1 MDWNANKCLA
11 NFCHAFKV
19 LRGHPSINWQH
30 APFLVHRQPPVPQMS
45 SLGLR
50 FMEADRQAASSCSNP
65 RLDVFLPC
73 TSSDSCPWGPL
84 TQWMLQAHHV
94 RRSQRQE
101 LQVTSQVTHR
111 MRHKPPVPLPSCLLA
126 SPLCAVPTQG
136 VSAPCFLRNDGS
148 HYVSICCER
157 LTPREL
163 IPLSYMQF
171 TYISLPWQAQM
182 SHQKRILSPFS
193 MAIRR
198 YGPHRHS
205 EDQISKLITFS
216 KGTISLN

>member
-1 MDWNANKCLA
+1 MLISAWPISVMPLKCSGGIRVLTDSMLPSLFTVSLQSHRWVLWA
-11 NFCHAFKV
+11 CDSWRLIARRPAAVQIHAWMF
-19 LRGHPSINWQH
+19 
-30 APFLVHRQPPVPQMS
+30 S
-45 SLGLR
+45 SLAPPATVVL
-50 FMEADRQAASSCSNP
+50 EARLLNGCYKHIMSDRANARSCRSLH
-65 RLDVFLPC
+65 RLH
-73 TSSDSCPWGPL
+73 T
-84 TQWMLQAHHV
+84 
-94 RRSQRQE
+94 E
-101 LQVTSQVTHR
+101 L
-111 MRHKPPVPLPSCLLA
+111 KPPVPLPSCLLA